1 MIVLTPRERAIFW
14 VFVAVVVVYSLAGP
28 ILGIP
33 TNVFIG
39 GFVVIFLAEAIYFRR
54 HLLAVVTGR
63 NRR

>member
-1 MIVLTPRERAIFW
+1 MIVLTPRERTVVW
-14 VFVAVVVVYSLAGP
+14 VFVAVVVVYALVGP

-39 GFVVIFLAEAIYFRR
+39 GFAVVFLAEAIYFRG
-54 HLLAVVTGR
+54 HLMAVITGR